1 MTANGV
7 VPNGDD
13 SEHDSFE
20 TEEPLD
26 YRRPLRVAVIGAGF
40 SGLYMTIL
48 AEKVLENVELVVYE
62 KNPELGG
69 TWFENTYP
77 GLACDIPAHNYTY
90 SFEPYAKYVG

>member
-1 MTANGV
+1 MTINGIQQH
-7 VPNGDD
+7 GDN
-13 SEHDSFE
+13 
-20 TEEPLD
+20 TEYDPFDLEPLD

-48 AEKVLENVELVVYE
+48 AEKVVKNVDLVVYE

>member
-1 MTANGV
+1 MTVNGIQQ
-7 VPNGDD
+7 NGDN
-13 SEHDSFE
+13 
-20 TEEPLD
+20 TEYDPFDLEPLD

-48 AEKVLENVELVVYE
+48 AEKVLKNVDLVVYE

>member
-1 MTANGV
+1 MTVNGV
-7 VPNGDD
+7 QQNGDN
-13 SEHDSFE
+13 
-20 TEEPLD
+20 TEYDPFDLEPLD
-26 YRRPLRVAVIGAGF
+26 YRRPLRAAVIGAGF

-48 AEKVLENVELVVYE
+48 AEKVLKNVDLVVYE